1 MISHRYSQF
10 LWLLG
15 FAWEILGN
23 PGKSWNS
30 PLFWWNYQMAVIS
43 GLLGKSWEILG
54 NLGKS
59 WNSSLF
65 RWNYQMAVI
74 SDLLGKSWEILG
86 NLEILLYFNG
96 IIKWLLFSICLGNLG
111 KSWEIL
117 WNLGKSWEILK
128 FFFISMKLS
137 NGCYFRFAWEIF
149 SKNY

>member
-30 PLFWWNYQMAVIS
+30 ALFWWNYEMA
-43 GLLGKSWEILG
+43 
-54 NLGKS
+54 
-59 WNSSLF
+59 F
-65 RWNYQMAVI
+65 I

-137 NGCYFRFAWEIF
+137 NGCYFRFAWEILGNLGKSWEILKF
-149 SKNY
+149 EKSWEILEIMVARY